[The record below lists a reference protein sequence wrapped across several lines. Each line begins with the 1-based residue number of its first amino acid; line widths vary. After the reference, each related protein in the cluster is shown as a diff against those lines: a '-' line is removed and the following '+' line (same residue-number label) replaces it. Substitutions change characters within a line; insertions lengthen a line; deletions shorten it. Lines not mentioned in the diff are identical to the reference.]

1 MENQGPIKVPYGSSY
16 VDELEEMYI
25 KYIEPK
31 LSSEE
36 TTVTRGGIDYVV
48 DIIAYLW
55 TAEEHNI
62 KLPMKYKHMVL
73 EFIET
78 EPYADELDEEIDL
91 DNMFI

>member
-36 TTVTRGGIDYVV
+36 ATVTRGGIDYVV

-73 EFIET
+73 EFIES
-78 EPYADELDEEIDL
+78 EPCAIGLDDELDL